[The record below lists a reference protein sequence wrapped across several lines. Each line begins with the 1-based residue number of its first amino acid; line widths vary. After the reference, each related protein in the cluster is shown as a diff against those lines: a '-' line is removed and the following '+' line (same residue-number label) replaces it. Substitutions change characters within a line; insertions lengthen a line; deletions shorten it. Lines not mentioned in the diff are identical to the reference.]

1 MSRVTAWYVSVDGKA
16 TGPVSTEMVKSMIR
30 GGQIQALDLI
40 FREGDVEWLPVAS
53 HAELSESRKTWNRS
67 TDLQD
72 DFTPSVSPL
81 VTWIVLRPHS
91 GTYLQ
96 EGPFSTAAVAEG
108 LKTGRFLYAQY
119 AWRAGLD
126 RWRRIGDLAEFDRRD
141 TVRGGSGVVPPPLP
155 DPIEAILLED
165 DSDDDD
171 VEEFQVLMSSADRTP
186 TPEVAES
193 TRSELTPVVAIGG
206 AAAESPELNSPRAEG
221 RDLAAPPWESDMP
234 IALVVEEELT
244 PLPTPSVAR
253 PAAEGVPMNAA
264 RAVTS
269 AAVEPLAP
277 STVASV
283 VSSSASPSIVPPA
296 RPIVLS
302 PHLQDGWER
311 WGRKVAAGGFAVLA
325 MLFLSHIFFST
336 DESSVRPERDVSSS
350 APVAGS
356 EAALPEAKP
365 AVLAAPAVAAP
376 LVTNLSILG
385 VKLESPQA
393 PQSAFVFE
401 GGIPVGA
408 KIEVSI
414 RGRLGQVFGVMNV
427 RESRTLVRREG
438 EVPTLPLAA
447 LRLPEGAYTVEAAV
461 GDSRTSGEFFIGVRD
476 GRFLSRLEYY
486 LKEISLQTQT
496 QKRELFYSVKELDVL
511 ARNLGASYG
520 QLRSKPALWDRF
532 YRKWTQ
538 DVARIER
545 TLAGLRANKPE
556 MLAYPEETA
565 ELGALYTSVLEAG
578 RQYDGGIR
586 QSRDVA
592 SDTLTDIIAELERT
606 RLAFGEVS
614 ARPGDG
620 RSEGTVNE

>member
-1 MSRVTAWYVSVDGKA
+1 MSRVTAWYVSVEGKA

-53 HAELSESRKTWNRS
+53 HPELSESKKTWNRS

-81 VTWIVLRPHS
+81 VTWIVLRPHG

-108 LKTGRFLYAQY
+108 LRTGRFLYAQY

-165 DSDDDD
+165 DSEDDD
-171 VEEFQVLMSSADRTP
+171 VEEFQVLMSPGDRTP
-186 TPEVAES
+186 APDVS
-193 TRSELTPVVAIGG
+193 VSSRSEPAPVVAIGG
-206 AAAESPELNSPRAEG
+206 AAAESPELRAPRAEG
-221 RDLAAPPWESDMP
+221 RDLAAPPWESEMP

-244 PLPTPSVAR
+244 PLPSASVSR
-253 PAAEGVPMNAA
+253 PAAVGVPVHVSAPAIASLMP
-264 RAVTS
+264 
-269 AAVEPLAP
+269 AAV
-277 STVASV
+277 STGSASV
-283 VSSSASPSIVPPA
+283 VPPE
-296 RPIVLS
+296 RPVVLS
-302 PHLQDGWER
+302 PYLQDGWER

-336 DESSVRPERDVSSS
+336 SDDSESQKRVVGTAVPAVVPSV
-350 APVAGS
+350 APT
-356 EAALPEAKP
+356 EAKP
-365 AVLAAPAVAAP
+365 AVVSAPVVAVP

-393 PQSAFVFE
+393 SQAAFVFE

-447 LRLPEGAYTVEAAV
+447 LRLPEGAYTVEAKV
-461 GDSRTSGEFFIGVRD
+461 GDSRTSGEFFVGVRD

-486 LKEISLQTQT
+486 LKEVSLQTQT
-496 QKRELFYSVKELDVL
+496 QKRELFYSVKELDAL
-511 ARNLGASYG
+511 ARNLGANYG

-545 TLAGLRANKPE
+545 TLAGLRTNKPE

-592 SDTLTDIIAELERT
+592 SDTLSDIISELERT
-606 RLAFGEVS
+606 RLAFGDVS

-620 RSEGTVNE
+620 QSSDGAASE

>member
-53 HAELSESRKTWNRS
+53 HPELSESKKTWNRS

-165 DSDDDD
+165 DSDEDD
-171 VEEFQVLMSSADRTP
+171 VEEFQVLMRPGDRTP
-186 TPEVAES
+186 TPDVS
-193 TRSELTPVVAIGG
+193 VSPRSESVPVLAIGG
-206 AAAESPELNSPRAEG
+206 AAAESPELKAPRAEG

-244 PLPTPSVAR
+244 PLPTASSSRPVAV
-253 PAAEGVPMNAA
+253 GVPVHVSPPA
-264 RAVTS
+264 TES
-269 AAVEPLAP
+269 L
-277 STVASV
+277 
-283 VSSSASPSIVPPA
+283 VSSSAVAPGAANVIPPE
-296 RPIVLS
+296 RPVVLS
-302 PHLQDGWER
+302 PHLQDSWER

-325 MLFLSHIFFST
+325 MLFLSHTFFSASE
-336 DESSVRPERDVSSS
+336 DSEQQKRDVGTAAPKTVPPVAQVDVKPAAVS
-350 APVAGS
+350 APVVT
-356 EAALPEAKP
+356 P
-365 AVLAAPAVAAP
+365 P

-393 PQSAFVFE
+393 SQAAFVFE

-408 KIEVSI
+408 KIEISI

-427 RESRTLVRREG
+427 RESRTIVRREG
-438 EVPTLPLAA
+438 EVPALPLAS
-447 LRLPEGAYTVEAAV
+447 LRLPEGAYTVEAKV
-461 GDSRTSGEFFIGVRD
+461 GDSRTSGEFFVGVRD
-476 GRFLSRLEYY
+476 GRFMSRLEYY

-496 QKRELFYSVKELDVL
+496 QKRELFYSVKELDAL
-511 ARNLGASYG
+511 ARNLGANYG

-592 SDTLTDIIAELERT
+592 SDTLSDIISELERT
-606 RLAFGEVS
+606 RLAFGDVS

-620 RSEGTVNE
+620 SKDGAASE

>member
-1 MSRVTAWYVSVDGKA
+1 MSRVTAWYVSVEGKA

-53 HAELSESRKTWNRS
+53 HPELSESKKTWNRS

-81 VTWIVLRPHS
+81 VTWIVLRPHG

-108 LKTGRFLYAQY
+108 LRTGRFLYAQY

-165 DSDDDD
+165 DSEDDD
-171 VEEFQVLMSSADRTP
+171 VEEFQVLMSPGDRTP
-186 TPEVAES
+186 APDVS
-193 TRSELTPVVAIGG
+193 VSSRSEPAPVVAIGG
-206 AAAESPELNSPRAEG
+206 AAAESPELRAPRAEG

-244 PLPTPSVAR
+244 PLPSASVSR
-253 PAAEGVPMNAA
+253 PAAVGVPVHVTTPAAEPLMPAAVVA
-264 RAVTS
+264 RAT
-269 AAVEPLAP
+269 
-277 STVASV
+277 SV
-283 VSSSASPSIVPPA
+283 VPPE
-296 RPIVLS
+296 RPVALS
-302 PHLQDGWER
+302 PDLQDGWER

-325 MLFLSHIFFST
+325 VLFLSHIFLST
-336 DESSVRPERDVSSS
+336 PEKSEQQGRSVEAAAPAAIPAAVPAEAKSVVVS
-350 APVAGS
+350 APV
-356 EAALPEAKP
+356 
-365 AVLAAPAVAAP
+365 VAAP
-376 LVTNLSILG
+376 LVANLSILG
-385 VKLESPQA
+385 VKLESPQT
-393 PQSAFVFE
+393 PQAAFVFE

-408 KIEVSI
+408 KIEISI

-427 RESRTLVRREG
+427 RESRTIVRREG
-438 EVPTLPLAA
+438 EVPVLPIAS
-447 LRLPEGAYTVEAAV
+447 LRLPEGAYTVEAKV
-461 GDSRTSGEFFIGVRD
+461 GESRTAGEFFVGVRD

-496 QKRELFYSVKELDVL
+496 QKRELFYSVKELDAL
-511 ARNLGASYG
+511 ARNLGANYG

-538 DVARIER
+538 DVARIDR

-565 ELGALYTSVLEAG
+565 ELGALYSSVLEAG

-592 SDTLTDIIAELERT
+592 SDTLSDIIAELERT
-606 RLAFGEVS
+606 RLVFGDVS

-620 RSEGTVNE
+620 RNDGTVSE

>member
-16 TGPVSTEMVKSMIR
+16 TGPISTEMVKSMIR

-53 HAELSESRKTWNRS
+53 HPELAESKKTWNRS

-81 VTWIVLRPHS
+81 VTWIVLRPHG

-141 TVRGGSGVVPPPLP
+141 AVRGSGVVPPPLP

-171 VEEFQVLMSSADRTP
+171 VEEFQVLVSATDRTP
-186 TPEVAES
+186 TQEAAS
-193 TRSELTPVVAIGG
+193 PVVAIGG
-206 AAAESPELNSPRAEG
+206 AAAESPELKSPRVEG

-234 IALVVEEELT
+234 IELVVEEELT
-244 PLPTPSVAR
+244 PLPAVALTR
-253 PAAEGVPMNAA
+253 PAAVEIPRHEAHASKPV
-264 RAVTS
+264 VT
-269 AAVEPLAP
+269 EQMQP
-277 STVASV
+277 V
-283 VSSSASPSIVPPA
+283 VSGVQSLNVVPPET
-296 RPIVLS
+296 PVVLS
-302 PHLQDGWER
+302 SNLRDGWER
-311 WGRKVAAGGFAVLA
+311 WGRKIAAGGFAVLA
-325 MLFLSHIFFST
+325 MLFLSHVFLSKSEDLT
-336 DESSVRPERDVSSS
+336 RRTRNVATP
-350 APVAGS
+350 API
-356 EAALPEAKP
+356 
-365 AVLAAPAVAAP
+365 PAVAPVDVKPAAAP
-376 LVTNLSILG
+376 VPVPIASNLSILG
-385 VKLESPQA
+385 VKLDSPQA
-393 PQSAFVFE
+393 AFVFE
-401 GGIPVGA
+401 GVIPVGA
-408 KIEVSI
+408 KIEISI
-414 RGRLGQVFGVMNV
+414 RGRLGQIFGVMNV
-427 RESRTLVRREG
+427 RESRTLVRRDG
-438 EVPTLPLAA
+438 EVPTLPLAE
-447 LRLPEGAYTVEAAV
+447 LQLPEGAYTVEAKV
-461 GDSRTSGEFFIGVRD
+461 GESRSAGEFFIGVRD

-496 QKRELFYSVKELDVL
+496 QKRELFYSVKELDAL
-511 ARNLGASYG
+511 ARSLGANYG
-520 QLRSKPALWDRF
+520 QLRAKPALWDRF

-538 DVARIER
+538 DISRIER

-565 ELGALYTSVLEAG
+565 ELGALYSSVIETG
-578 RQYDGGIR
+578 RQFDGGIR

-592 SDTLTDIIAELERT
+592 SDALSDIIAELERT
-606 RLAFGEVS
+606 RLAFGEIS
-614 ARPGDG
+614 ARPDGNRGDG
-620 RSEGTVNE
+620 AAAE